1 MKLILND
8 STLEITSRE
17 KENRHKVQND
27 GWSIGAQN
35 TWNNYPNCTAFFID
49 IKNGDNIVITPK
61 SGNKILV
68 AFTTNKTNVHNQA
81 VSFASFANGRIRTSD
96 VYQVAATENCYL
108 WVQEIF
114 NSGSSDTDFE
124 PDSIV
129 INGLTLDENG
139 YL

>member
-27 GWSIGAQN
+27 GWSIGGQN
-35 TWNNYPNCTAFFID
+35 TWNKYPNCTAFFID

-61 SGNKILV
+61 SGHDILV
-68 AFTTNKTNVHNQA
+68 AFTTDETNAHNQA
-81 VSFASFANGRIRTSD
+81 VSFASFANGRIKTSNA
-96 VYQVAATENCYL
+96 YQVSATENCYL

-114 NSGSSDTDFE
+114 NSGASDVDFE